1 MSALLPAESMALTVA
16 RAQVERGE
24 NPPFS
29 TTTMLVLALDR
40 LTGRSDWTAESVVID
55 GQPVEGAECQCP
67 DACDLEHE

>member
-1 MSALLPAESMALTVA
+1 VSTFAVKLLPAENMALTVA

-40 LTGRSDWTAESVVID
+40 VTGRTDWTEENVVID
-55 GQPVEGAECQCP
+55 GEKPAE
-67 DACDLEHE
+67 AGS